1 MRDVFR
7 TVAALR
13 SALSAHRDL
22 LLEILALRHQ
32 LGVLARSDRRFRP
45 SDRLLWGVLASVMA
59 PVEGGSGAGPAGHG
73 RPLVSRRISWVLEPS
88 LATATGK
95 ATLRFTTASPHS
107 ANGHGEPSLGRSAD
121 PRRVVETRSHCLGT
135 HGVAVSTRPTDGTV
149 ADLAYIP
156 R

>member
-45 SDRLLWGVLASVMA
+45 SDRLLWVCL
-59 PVEGGSGAGPAGHG
+59 
-73 RPLVSRRISWVLEPS
+73 RRL
-88 LATATGK
+88 
-95 ATLRFTTASPHS
+95 
-107 ANGHGEPSLGRSAD
+107 
-121 PRRVVETRSHCLGT
+121 
-135 HGVAVSTRPTDGTV
+135 
-149 ADLAYIP
+149 
-156 R
+156 